1 MLSFIRYTP
10 NREADLLAFMEKYQK
25 ADCEERPAV
34 LEQLRSCMDGKEYP
48 DPYAGSYHYAPE
60 DVSLMEKKDADLE
73 QELCDSLQKLYEKYV
88 PSSVREY
95 IDEGCEDAPAAT
107 SFKKQ
112 KEKEKAAAAAD
123 GTQNGAAH

>member
-1 MLSFIRYTP
+1 MKKEAITIQMDAEKLRAVKRY
-10 NREADLLAFMEKYQK
+10 
-25 ADCEERPAV
+25 
-34 LEQLRSCMDGKEYP
+34 
-48 DPYAGSYHYAPE
+48 
-60 DVSLMEKKDADLE
+60 MEKKDADLE
-73 QELCDSLQKLYEKYV
+73 QELGDSLQKLYEKYV

-112 KEKEKAAAAAD
+112 KKKDKAAAAAD

>member
-1 MLSFIRYTP
+1 MKKESITI
-10 NREADLLAFMEKYQK
+10 Q
-25 ADCEERPAV
+25 
-34 LEQLRSCMDGKEYP
+34 MDGEKLRAVKRY
-48 DPYAGSYHYAPE
+48 
-60 DVSLMEKKDADLE
+60 MEKKDADLE

-95 IDEGCEDAPAAT
+95 IDEGCEDAPAAA

-123 GTQNGAAH
+123 GTQNGSAH

>member
-1 MLSFIRYTP
+1 MKKESITI
-10 NREADLLAFMEKYQK
+10 Q
-25 ADCEERPAV
+25 
-34 LEQLRSCMDGKEYP
+34 MDGEKLRAVKRY
-48 DPYAGSYHYAPE
+48 
-60 DVSLMEKKDADLE
+60 MEKKDADLE